1 MVKID
6 VIPECSVPSHHRL
19 SWELKSPLCFEIE
32 RAGCLT
38 AFQKTLRGTGKRKRE
53 VEIYTLQIH
62 RRKSFVIS
70 IHLYSG
76 YFY

>member
-38 AFQKTLRGTGKRKRE
+38 AFQTTLSGTAKRKRE
-53 VEIYTLQIH
+53 VEIYTLQI
-62 RRKSFVIS
+62 RKIKSFVIS
-70 IHLYSG
+70 KLLYYG